1 MAGIGFKLQ
10 KLFQEDYYSSRFK
23 AYAFAGLVTSG
34 PWLIVLVAITLIQWL
49 SSLVSGID
57 LEERELFT
65 LSVAYCF
72 IFSQVI
78 LGIQHLIVTR
88 YVADLFYEKLYDR
101 IFPTFLGVSKITILF
116 SLIVWLVFVFY
127 SPLHLGYKLVLL
139 TLFMT
144 LNLIWVMFIFLSAA
158 KYYQAVAYSFLV
170 GGGVGVLSIL
180 LIPLVPESFRISMSL
195 LMLLGFTLG
204 MVMTLFG
211 LVFSM
216 LITFPNRNR
225 EDQFSYL
232 EYYDRFPALF
242 GAGFL
247 YNAGIWVC
255 NWVIWFGEGGTVVAG
270 TFLTNRLYDT
280 AIFWSY
286 LTIIPTLIIFVVSV
300 ETRFYERYRT
310 FYGFV
315 NQGGTYNQIERAKDK
330 MNHVLRQEM
339 ARLLRSQG
347 VVSFLAILFSAW
359 FVAWV
364 GMDREIGEIFR
375 ITTIGAFSN
384 AMVLVIT
391 LLLLYF
397 DDQKGAVWT
406 SGLFFTLNGLLSWIL
421 LPGGIDWYGVGFAL
435 GSTSA
440 FLFAGA
446 RLIYFLREVD
456 YYTFC
461 RPAEHDGGDWFERLG
476 ERLNRIRVF

>member
-23 AYAFAGLVTSG
+23 AYAFAGLVSSG
-34 PWLIVLVAITLIQWL
+34 PWLIVITAITLIQWL
-49 SSLVSGID
+49 SSSLTGIE
-57 LEERELFT
+57 LAERELFT

-101 IFPTFLGVSKITILF
+101 IFPTFLGVSKITVLL
-116 SLIVWLVFVFY
+116 SLLVWLAFVFY

-170 GGGVGVLSIL
+170 GGVVGVLSIL
-180 LIPLVPESFRISMSL
+180 LIPLVPESLRISMSL

-211 LVFSM
+211 LVFAM

-225 EDQFSYL
+225 ENQFSFL

-255 NWVIWFGEGGTVVAG
+255 NWIIWFGEGGTIVAD

-310 FYGFV
+310 FYGFI
-315 NQGGTYNQIERAKDK
+315 NQGGTYEQIERAKDK

-347 VVSFLAILFSAW
+347 VVSFMAILFSAW
-359 FVAWV
+359 FVARV

-406 SGLFFTLNGLLSWIL
+406 SGLFFTLNGGFTWLLLSK
-421 LPGGIDWYGVGFAL
+421 GIDWYGVGFAL
-435 GSTSA
+435 GSTTA

-461 RPAEHDGGDWFERLG
+461 RPAEHKGGDWFGRFG
-476 ERLNRIRVF
+476 ERLNRIRVL

>member
-10 KLFQEDYYSSRFK
+10 KLFQEDYYSSRLK
-23 AYAFAGLVTSG
+23 AYAFAGLVSSG
-34 PWLIVLVAITLIQWL
+34 PWLIVITAITLIQWL
-49 SSLVSGID
+49 SSRLTGIE
-57 LEERELFT
+57 LAERELFT

-88 YVADLFYEKLYDR
+88 YVADLFYEKIYDR
-101 IFPTFLGVSKITILF
+101 IFPTFLGVSKVTLLF
-116 SLIVWLVFVFY
+116 SLTVWVAFAFY

-139 TLFMT
+139 TLFIAI
-144 LNLIWVMFIFLSAA
+144 NLIWVMFIFLSAA
-158 KYYQAVAYSFLV
+158 KYYQAVAYSFLI
-170 GGGVGVLSIL
+170 GGVVGVLSIL
-180 LIPLVPESFRISMSL
+180 LIPFVPENLGLSMSL

-204 MVMTLFG
+204 MVLTLFG
-211 LVFSM
+211 LMYAM

-225 EDQFSYL
+225 ENQFSYL
-232 EYYDRFPALF
+232 KYYDRYPALF

-255 NWVIWFGEGGTVVAG
+255 NWIIWFGEGGSVVAG

-315 NQGGTYNQIERAKDK
+315 NQGGTYEQIGRAQNK

-339 ARLLRSQG
+339 ARLFRSQG
-347 VVSFLAILFSAW
+347 VVSFVAILLSAW
-359 FVAWV
+359 LVAWA
-364 GMDREIGEIFR
+364 GLDREIGEIFR

-397 DDQKGAVWT
+397 DDQKGAVLT
-406 SGLFFTLNGLLSWIL
+406 SALFYTLNGLFTFLL
-421 LPGGIDWYGVGFAL
+421 LPKGIDWYGISFAL
-435 GSTSA
+435 GSTAA

-461 RPAEHDGGDWFERLG
+461 RPAERDGGDWFERVG
-476 ERLNRIRVF
+476 ERLNRIRVL